1 MKPIAPTLRATFF
14 LLTVV
19 VLLFL
24 QACATPTRHTAVPAA
39 LQDRA
44 VIPGLEGVRYRLP
57 KGKEAM
63 VREALDSGRRELA
76 YRAANGLQGPLP
88 PAVFLAISG
97 GGDNGAFG
105 AGLLNGWTAA
115 GNRPSFKLVT
125 GISTG
130 ALTAPF
136 AFLGPAYDATLKE
149 VYTTVSPK
157 DILIRRGLLAP
168 LVDDAVADN
177 QPLWKLL
184 EKYVNQGLLDT
195 IAAEYDKG
203 RLLLVATTDLDA
215 QQPVIWN
222 MTKIAASH
230 HPKALELFRTILIAS
245 ASIPGAF
252 PPVLFDVEADGRQ
265 FQEMHVDGGAM
276 AQVFVY
282 PPGIKL
288 EELARA
294 HGVER
299 ERVLYVI
306 RNSRL
311 DPEWAEVERRTMSIA
326 GRAISTLIQMQ
337 GIGDLYRIY
346 LTAQRDGLD
355 YNLAY
360 IPSSFNAPHKEEF
373 DTDYMRQ
380 LFAVGYQMAVKG
392 YPWAKTP
399 PGYVPPESG
408 VTQKTS
414 AVAPPAAIP
423 SRPTRRP

>member
-1 MKPIAPTLRATFF
+1 MFF
-14 LLTVV
+14 PLTIV

-24 QACATPTRHTAVPAA
+24 QACATPTRHTAVPES
-39 LQDRA
+39 LQDQA
-44 VIPGLEGVRYRLP
+44 VIPGLEGVRYRIL
-57 KGKEAM
+57 KNQETM
-63 VREALDSGRRELA
+63 VRDSQDALRRELA
-76 YRAANGLQGPLP
+76 YRTANGLQGPLP

-136 AFLGPAYDATLKE
+136 AFLGPAYDAQLKE
-149 VYTTVSPK
+149 VYTTISPK
-157 DILIRRGLLAP
+157 DVMVHRGLLAP
-168 LVDDAVADN
+168 LFDDAMADN
-177 QPLWKLL
+177 QPLWQLMR
-184 EKYVNQGLLDT
+184 KYVTQALLDA
-195 IAAEYDKG
+195 IAAEYAKG

-215 QQPVIWN
+215 QQPIIWN
-222 MTKIAASH
+222 MTKIAASRD
-230 HPKALELFRTILIAS
+230 PKALELFRTILIAS

-252 PPVLFDVEADGRQ
+252 PPVLIDVEAGGRQ

-282 PPGIKL
+282 PVGMKIQ
-288 EELARA
+288 ELARA
-294 HGVER
+294 RGIER
-299 ERVLYVI
+299 ERALYVI

-326 GRAISTLIQMQ
+326 GRAVATLIQTQ
-337 GIGDLYRIY
+337 GVGDLYRIY
-346 LTAQRDGLD
+346 LVAQRDGVD

-373 DTDYMRQ
+373 DTEYMRQ
-380 LFAVGYQMAVKG
+380 LFDLGYRMAVKG

-399 PGYVPPESG
+399 PGYVPQESG
-408 VTQKTS
+408 APQKTT
-414 AVAPPAAIP
+414 VTPPAAIP
-423 SRPTRRP
+423 VPAVRRP